1 LSRDSYDGTQADPLS
16 QNHYL
21 YAGGNPV
28 IYVDP
33 SGHMSMMSTSF
44 GIATIAEL
52 YTIPNSVGFLFGR
65 QKSPVSSVLLYYIG
79 NMGMVITFAAQFD
92 TGLDKLFALLD
103 KLPYIKPSERYELK
117 KSAMA
122 IWGIGNAPI
131 APALTVMAQEVS
143 FLILA
148 KYGIMCN
155 DINYIMGD
163 Y

>member
-1 LSRDSYDGTQADPLS
+1 MF
-16 QNHYL
+16 
-21 YAGGNPV
+21 
-28 IYVDP
+28 VDP
-33 SGHMSMMSTSF
+33 SGHFGMMSTSF

-52 YTIPNSVGFLFGR
+52 YTIPSSVGFLFGR

-79 NMGMVITFAAQFD
+79 NMGTVITFVARFD

-103 KLPYIKPSERYELK
+103 ELPYIKPSERYELK
-117 KSAMA
+117 KSAMV

-148 KYGIMCN
+148 KYGIMYN